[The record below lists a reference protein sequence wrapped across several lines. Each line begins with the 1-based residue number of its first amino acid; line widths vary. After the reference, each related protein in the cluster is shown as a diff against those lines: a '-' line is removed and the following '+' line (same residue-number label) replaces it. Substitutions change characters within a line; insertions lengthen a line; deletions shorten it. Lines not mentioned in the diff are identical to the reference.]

1 MRDVFCLTGDGVR
14 FGPLCGFRHWVFLA
28 AWAVASV
35 LILGGGPG
43 RAETEQ
49 ALTVEEAGAR
59 LRVARQLAREMN
71 DAGLV
76 ARVEAVATA
85 LKAGLP
91 ADAEARLREVEK
103 AVGVDP
109 GGWSMAGLP
118 LYHPTRE
125 MEQAVKAAGPRLKA
139 ALAADDA
146 EQVRAVAREIEAAL
160 GPQAGVPDGRRAGTR
175 PGPLT
180 LTRPEAVKLFF
191 EALAA
196 EGRAIRALMEGRP
209 LPNQMARIYA
219 SVLEACVTMH
229 PHVIELA
236 PERLAD
242 LERLLRGTAGVLA
255 ALQQPGGHFPFPD
268 LRGHNIRFGEMTE
281 RQVSAG
287 AVQVRDGW
295 IVTPDPDGGS
305 QFDTGV
311 CGVALL
317 RAGALLGEQ
326 AWTAAGMRAARWA
339 AAQKCCANF
348 NYNAFSVSLLARAG
362 MHDEALH
369 KWRVGVAPGQARNG
383 RWVDAHNARTVYH
396 VILLRALADLGPGD
410 AEAEAAA
417 RAATRAL
424 LDEFD
429 AAGVT
434 VEALPELLA
443 LTRRWPDDARLA
455 AATRTMAA
463 TLVEKCTRATQVK
476 MAAQPHQLAA
486 VADLL
491 R

>member
-1 MRDVFCLTGDGVR
+1 MGMCDVFFLTGEGMRDGLLGVFRRWVSLSALAFVLDGA
-14 FGPLCGFRHWVFLA
+14 LCH
-28 AWAVASV
+28 AS
-35 LILGGGPG
+35 
-43 RAETEQ
+43 AEQ
-49 ALTVEEAGAR
+49 ALTAEEAGSR

-71 DAGLV
+71 NAELV
-76 ARVEAVATA
+76 ARVEALARVLRAEM
-85 LKAGLP
+85 P
-91 ADAEARLREVEK
+91 ADADARLRELEK

-118 LYHPTRE
+118 LYRPTRE
-125 MEQAVKAAGPRLKA
+125 MEAAVKAAGPRLKA
-139 ALAADDA
+139 AMAADDA
-146 EQVRAVAREIEAAL
+146 AQVRAVVREIEAAL

-175 PGPLT
+175 PGPPT

-191 EALAA
+191 DALAA
-196 EGRAIRALMEGRP
+196 EGRAMRALMEGRR

-219 SVLEACVTMH
+219 SVLDACVTMH
-229 PHVIELA
+229 PHVKELA

-255 ALQQPGGHFPFPD
+255 GLQQPEGHFPFPD

-287 AVQVRDGW
+287 AVEVRDGW

-326 AWTAAGMRAARWA
+326 AWSEAGMRAARWA
-339 AAQKCCANF
+339 AEQQCCTNF

-362 MHDEALH
+362 MREEALR

-383 RWVDAHNARTVYH
+383 RWVDPHNARTVYH
-396 VILLRALADLGPGD
+396 VILLRALVDLGPGD
-410 AEAEAAA
+410 VEVDAAA
-417 RAATRAL
+417 RAATQVL

-429 AAGVT
+429 AAGLT

-455 AATRTMAA
+455 AATRTMGAA
-463 TLVEKCTRATQVK
+463 LVEKCVRPGQVK
-476 MAAQPHQLAA
+476 MGAQPHQLAA